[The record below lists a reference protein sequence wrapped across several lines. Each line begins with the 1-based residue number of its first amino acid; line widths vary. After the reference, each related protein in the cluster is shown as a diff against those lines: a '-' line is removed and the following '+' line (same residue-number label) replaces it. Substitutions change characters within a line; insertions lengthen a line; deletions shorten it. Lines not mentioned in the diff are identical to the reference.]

1 MKPNIR
7 MTQVAKVIDLSPHLR
22 RIVVTG
28 EALRGFPTGKEGA
41 HVKVILPSEGEPKK
55 RSYTIRSFD
64 SEKLELALD
73 FVVNRHQGPATLW
86 AKNAKIGDSVGI
98 AGPGPLKIT
107 HFDHQSYLLV
117 GDITSVN
124 AVNGYVMRFSPQ
136 ADIRVIISVPTKEDI
151 IALDY
156 DPSITTHWHI
166 EDEQKE
172 GLDTCVATIAKGMA
186 KDTIVFMGLEASN
199 IRKLRPIL
207 QKELGFDRLNI
218 SAVGYWK
225 QGVNADQFNLQ
236 KKVKPL

>member
-1 MKPNIR
+1 MKPNLR

-28 EALRGFPTGKEGA
+28 NALQNFPTGKEGA
-41 HVKVILPSEGEPKK
+41 HVKVFLPSDEEPKK
-55 RSYTIRSFD
+55 RSYTIRYFD
-64 SEKLELALD
+64 PEKLELALD
-73 FVVNRHQGPATLW
+73 FVVNRHQGPATNW

-107 HFDHQSYLLV
+107 RFDQQSYLLI

-124 AVNGYVMRFSPQ
+124 AVNGYVMRFNPQ
-136 ADIRVIISVPTKEDI
+136 ADIRVIISVPTKDDI
-151 IALDY
+151 IALSY
-156 DPSITTHWHI
+156 DDSILTHWYI
-166 EDEQKE
+166 EDEE
-172 GLDTCVATIAKGMA
+172 NEDLDICVATVAKQMA

-207 QKELGFDRLNI
+207 QKKLGFDRLNI

-225 QGVNADQFNLQ
+225 KGVDADQFNLQ
-236 KKVKPL
+236 KKANPL